1 MNTINEQITNM
12 YIDTH
17 ILGIFIGRDQCET
30 KSVRIYF
37 DPIQSENDLTKSC
50 TNVNQIGLLQMD

>member
-1 MNTINEQITNM
+1 M

-17 ILGIFIGRDQCET
+17 ILCIFIGRDQFET